1 MRTPRADER
10 RSHRRTGR
18 RPVALGRTKF
28 CVSFR
33 TSSRVVAAALF
44 TVLLGFS
51 LSLSPVGVSAQTSED
66 EAERAAREI
75 QDARDRANAAAQAFL
90 DAQSELETLG
100 DEVVQLEL
108 EAEQLETTVEGL
120 RSKVESVALARFI
133 GTGSSGIPLLTGIQD
148 PQEQVQAAVFVD
160 LLTNTGNDALD
171 QYDEAQKELAENQD
185 ELADRRDDVENQQ
198 QVFAQL
204 QADSEAEVERLREV
218 EAQRLNDEA
227 VRKALA
233 AKLAA
238 ERARAEEAARAAA
251 EAAAQ
256 EVPNPGAAAV
266 DDSATPDAPAGG
278 SDADSG
284 PSDAGSGSSDSTPT
298 ATTPPAPPVNAGS
311 SGGTSGGRTGVSGG
325 GSTPAPIPAAPVIV
339 GGLACPMPG
348 SAYGDTFGASRSGG
362 RRHEGVDMLAPR
374 GTPIYAVTGGY
385 AAFKQTRLG
394 GNSVSLAGDDGTRYF
409 YAHLSGFEG
418 PSRRVAQGEVI
429 GYNGDTGNASGVPH
443 LHFEVHPGGGSAIN
457 PTPTVRAAGC

>member
-1 MRTPRADER
+1 MRTPWADEQ

-18 RPVALGRTKF
+18 RAVAPSRTQ
-28 CVSFR
+28 VRTSFR

-51 LSLSPVGVSAQTSED
+51 LSLSPVGASAQTSED
-66 EAERAAREI
+66 EAERAALEI
-75 QDARDRANAAAQAFL
+75 QEARDRANAAAQAFL

-108 EAEQLETTVEGL
+108 EAEQLEAIVEGL
-120 RSKVESVALARFI
+120 RSDVESVALARFI

-204 QADSEAEVERLREV
+204 QANSEAEVERLREV

-266 DDSATPDAPAGG
+266 DNSATPDAEGGG
-278 SDADSG
+278 SDAG
-284 PSDAGSGSSDSTPT
+284 TGSSDST
-298 ATTPPAPPVNAGS
+298 TPAAPPVNAGS

-325 GSTPAPIPAAPVIV
+325 GSTPAPIPSAPVIV

-348 SAYGDTFGASRSGG
+348 SAYGDTWGAGRSGG
-362 RRHEGVDMLAPR
+362 RRHEGVDMLAPA
-374 GTPIYAVTGGY
+374 GTPIYAVTSGSVG
-385 AAFKQTRLG
+385 FKQTRLG
-394 GNSVSLAGDDGTRYF
+394 GNSVNLAGDDGTRYF
-409 YAHLSGFEG
+409 YAHLSAFEG
-418 PSRRVAQGEVI
+418 SSRRVSQGEVI